1 MFSALSPSREVVIK
15 RRIWSAFNAVCAL
28 EMGISCQNVQAPLLR
43 ASVGFRRLRFALA
56 AESPWPKPRDV
67 VQL

>member
-1 MFSALSPSREVVIK
+1 MFSALSSSREVVIK
-15 RRIWSAFNAVCAL
+15 RRIWSAFNAVSAL

-43 ASVGFRRLRFALA
+43 AAVGFRRFRLALA
-56 AESPWPKPRDV
+56 AASPWPKPSDV

>member
-1 MFSALSPSREVVIK
+1 MIK

-28 EMGISCQNVQAPLLR
+28 EMGVSCQNVQAPLLR
-43 ASVGFRRLRFALA
+43 VVVGFRHLRFALA